1 MPPERVRFFNGQTYR
16 YKSLYTLVI
25 CGITFLDV
33 YRLHPE
39 EESGKDSRDAGKE
52 SLGSML

>member
-1 MPPERVRFFNGQTYR
+1 MPLERVRIFNGQNYR
-16 YKSLYTLVI
+16 CKSLYTLVI

-33 YRLHPE
+33 YRLYPE
-39 EESGKDSRDAGKE
+39 EDVGKGCRQPGKE